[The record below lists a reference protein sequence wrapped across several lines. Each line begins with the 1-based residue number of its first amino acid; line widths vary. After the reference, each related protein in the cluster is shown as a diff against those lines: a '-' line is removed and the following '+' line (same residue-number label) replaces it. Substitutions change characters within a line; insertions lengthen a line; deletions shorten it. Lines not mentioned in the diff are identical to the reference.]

1 MANSHPFLVF
11 TTWGIYFELFH
22 NIKISIMRYNLLGN
36 TGLWISELCF
46 GTMSFGGREFWS
58 TIGEVQQ
65 QEANEQ
71 IAKTL
76 DAGINF
82 FDTANV
88 YSYGLSE
95 EILGKAL
102 GNRRQDV
109 IVATKARGR
118 MGQQPNQA
126 GLNRH
131 HLIQEVEA
139 SLKRMNTDYI
149 DLFQIHGPDQFTPLE
164 ETLRALDDLVRAGK
178 IRYIGA
184 SNLMA
189 WSLMKALG
197 ISALHDW
204 ARFEALQAYY
214 SIAGRELERELAPL
228 MKDQKLSLLVWSPL
242 AGGLLSGKFRRD
254 QEPENARRANFDFPP
269 VNKERAYD
277 IIEVMDE
284 VAANHNASVAQ
295 IGLAW
300 LLHQDVVSSIIIG
313 AKRMD
318 QLDAN
323 LAAVDIQLADDE
335 LQRLNEVSELP
346 SEYPG
351 WMQYFM
357 SGDID
362 PNEVQQ
368 QQQEQEAA
376 EQ

>member
-1 MANSHPFLVF
+1 
-11 TTWGIYFELFH
+11 
-22 NIKISIMRYNLLGN
+22 MRYNLLGN
-36 TGLWISELCF
+36 TGLWVSELCF
-46 GTMSFGGREFWS
+46 GAMTFGGREFWS
-58 TIGEVQQ
+58 TVGQTQQ
-65 QEANEQ
+65 QEANDQ
-71 IAKTL
+71 VAKAL
-76 DAGINF
+76 EHGINF

-102 GNRRQDV
+102 GDKRQDV
-109 IVATKARGR
+109 VLATKARGR
-118 MGQQPNQA
+118 MGPNPNQA

-131 HLIQEVEA
+131 HLINEVEA

-149 DLFQIHGPDQFTPLE
+149 DLFQVHGPDQFTPLE

-204 ARFEALQAYY
+204 ARFESLQAYY
-214 SIAGRELERELAPL
+214 SIAGRDLERELAPL
-228 MKDQKLSLLVWSPL
+228 LKDQKLGLLVWSPL
-242 AGGLLSGKFRRD
+242 AGGFLSGKFRRD
-254 QEPENARRANFDFPP
+254 QEPEDARRTNFDFPP
-269 VNKERAYD
+269 VDKERAFD

-284 VAANHNASVAQ
+284 IAANHQASVAQ
-295 IGLAW
+295 IALAW
-300 LLHQDVVSSIIIG
+300 LLHQDVVTSIIIG

-318 QLDAN
+318 QLEAN
-323 LAAVDIQLADDE
+323 LAAVDIQLEDEE
-335 LQRLNEVSELP
+335 LQRLNEVSDLP

-368 QQQEQEAA
+368 QQAEQEEAKAA
-376 EQ
+376 ETKQS